1 MNLVAAEIR
10 TMDVLVGQWSLR
22 RDLRPIDYA
31 ILNNSNY
38 LWLDLL
44 DICLLCELVRVD
56 DVHISLVL

>member
-1 MNLVAAEIR
+1 MNLVVVGIR
-10 TMDVLVGQWSLR
+10 TMDVRVGRLR

-44 DICLLCELVRVD
+44 DICLWCGLVRAD